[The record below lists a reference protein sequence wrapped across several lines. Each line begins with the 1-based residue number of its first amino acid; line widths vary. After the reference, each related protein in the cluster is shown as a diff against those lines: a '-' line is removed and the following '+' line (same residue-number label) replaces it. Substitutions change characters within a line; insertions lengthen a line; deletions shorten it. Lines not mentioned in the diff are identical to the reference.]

1 MKTYITISISQ
12 LDNLDFSQIVET
24 SKDTIRKS
32 IDGTEFTA
40 KWIGAMP
47 DTISSIPE
55 SDRSAIMTHAEALEL
70 MSTAEWSDPNPPE

>member
-1 MKTYITISISQ
+1 MNYIILNINQ
-12 LDNLDFSQIVET
+12 VDNVDFSQIAET

-55 SDRSAIMTHAEALEL
+55 SDRSAILTHAEALTL
-70 MSTAEWSDPNPPE
+70 LATAEWSDPNPPV